1 MGTGTTTEGTP
12 PTQPS
17 QPGQPGQLAAQ
28 PGATESAGIRRTPH
42 LIAVG
47 ALTALVAALYCAF
60 ALAQFYTFR
69 TSSYDLVIFD
79 EAVRSYSHFLPG
91 TSIIKGLH
99 NGFGPH
105 FSELG
110 DHWSPILAALAPLY
124 WIYSGPQTLLVAQAV
139 LFALAIPP
147 LWVFTWRAFG
157 GGKGGSGARKA
168 VVAAYLVSVA
178 YALSWPIASAL
189 AFDFHE
195 VAFAPVLIAVALE
208 RLQAGRLRTALFA
221 LAALLLV
228 KEDMG
233 LLVAG
238 LGIYLA
244 VARPRVVRRQLLV
257 ACILIVGG
265 LLDTVIAT
273 YVLIPAFGGR
283 SDYYWAYTALGA
295 NGQQA
300 IGHLVTHPI
309 SSLKLLI
316 TPRVKLVTMLWL
328 FGAFCFLPLRSPIAF
343 ATIPLLLERMMANLF
358 GNWWVTSYQYNAF
371 LVIILACAAVD
382 GAARL
387 DRSLLLRRHLATERE
402 QQPAA
407 EPVQPGAATDAAVG
421 VQAQAADAGP
431 GSPDAPADDQAASRR
446 GIEPRAGRG
455 TPGTVSLACAVAMC
469 AVAVFLVPRFAF
481 GPALHPSFY
490 RRTPNMKAA
499 AAAAATVPG
508 GVVVAATNSIGPTL
522 SDRDTVLLWDGDGG
536 TPPLGA
542 PWVVA
547 NVRVLQFTFH
557 SVREQKQRVALLER
571 SGYRVVFR
579 RDGYLVLHRSGPP
592 RIAASVPFK
601 VKPR

>member
-12 PTQPS
+12 PAQPS
-17 QPGQPGQLAAQ
+17 QPGKPEQIAAH
-28 PGATESAGIRRTPH
+28 PGAPQRLGSRWSPH

-47 ALTALVAALYCAF
+47 VLTVVMAALYCVF

-110 DHWSPILAALAPLY
+110 DHWSPILAALAPAY
-124 WIYSGPQTLLVAQAV
+124 WIYSGPQTLLVAQAA

-147 LWVFTWRAFG
+147 LWIFTRRAFG
-157 GGKGGSGARKA
+157 GGRKA
-168 VVAAYLVSVA
+168 TIAAYLVSVA
-178 YALSWPIASAL
+178 YALSWPIAAAL

-195 VAFAPVLIAVALE
+195 VAFAPLLIAIALE

-238 LGIYLA
+238 IGIYLA
-244 VARPRVVRRQLLV
+244 VSRPRVVRRQLLV
-257 ACILIVGG
+257 GCILIVAG

-283 SDYYWAYTALGA
+283 SDYYWAYTALGM

-300 IGHLVTHPI
+300 VAHLITHPL

-328 FGAFCFLPLRSPIAF
+328 FGAFCFLPLRSPIAL

-358 GNWWVTSYQYNAF
+358 GNWWVTSYQYNAY

-387 DRSLLLRRHLATERE
+387 DRSLLWRYLPAGRARP
-402 QQPAA
+402 PAA
-407 EPVQPGAATDAAVG
+407 EAAAPAAADGAQEAETEAVG
-421 VQAQAADAGP
+421 GSASAAAAKEQAAGP
-431 GSPDAPADDQAASRR
+431 VTLPQATGGSR
-446 GIEPRAGRG
+446 
-455 TPGTVSLACAVAMC
+455 GTVSLACAAAMC
-469 AVAVFLVPRFAF
+469 AVAVFLVPRFGF
-481 GPALHPSFY
+481 GPALHPAFY
-490 RRTPNMKAA
+490 HRTPAERAEAA
-499 AAAAATVPG
+499 AAAAVPS
-508 GVVVAATNSIGPTL
+508 GVVVAATNFVGPAL
-522 SDRDTVLLWDGDGG
+522 SGRDTVLLWDGDGG

-547 NVRVLQFTFH
+547 NVRALQFTFR
-557 SVREQKQRVALLER
+557 SVAEQKQRVALLER

-579 RDGYLVLHRSGPP
+579 RRGYIVLHRSGPP
-592 RIAASVPFK
+592 RIAASVPVK

>member
-1 MGTGTTTEGTP
+1 MGTGTTTEGNP

-17 QPGQPGQLAAQ
+17 QPGQPEQTAAQ
-28 PGATESAGIRRTPH
+28 SDANQGAGRWRNPH

-47 ALTALVAALYCAF
+47 ALTLVMAALYCVF
-60 ALAQFYTFR
+60 ALAQLYRFR

-110 DHWSPILAALAPLY
+110 DHWSPILAALSPLY

-147 LWVFTWRAFG
+147 LWVFTRRAFG
-157 GGKGGSGARKA
+157 GGRKA
-168 VVAAYLVSVA
+168 TVAAYLVSVA

-195 VAFAPVLIAVALE
+195 VAFAPLLIAIALE
-208 RLQAGRLRTALFA
+208 RLQAGRLRTALIA
-221 LAALLLV
+221 LTALLLV

-238 LGIYLA
+238 IGIYLA

-257 ACILIVGG
+257 GCILIVAG

-300 IGHLVTHPI
+300 VGHLITHPI

-328 FGAFCFLPLRSPIAF
+328 FGAFCFLPLRSPIAL

-358 GNWWVTSYQYNAF
+358 GNWWVTSYQYNAY
-371 LVIILACAAVD
+371 LVVILACAAVD

-387 DRSLLLRRHLATERE
+387 DRSLLFRRYLAGGRAGQLESPE
-402 QQPAA
+402 AA
-407 EPVQPGAATDAAVG
+407 
-421 VQAQAADAGP
+421 AADGQDTGRVP
-431 GSPDAPADDQAASRR
+431 
-446 GIEPRAGRG
+446 EPRAGRG
-455 TPGTVSLACAVAMC
+455 TPGTVALGCAAAMC
-469 AVAVFLVPRFAF
+469 AVAVLPRFGF

-490 RRTPNMKAA
+490 RRTPAEKAEAAVAA
-499 AAAAATVPG
+499 AVPS
-508 GVVVAATNSIGPTL
+508 GVVVAATNNVGPAL
-522 SDRDTVLLWDGDGG
+522 SSRDTVLLWDGDGG

-547 NVRVLQFTFH
+547 NVRALQFTFH
-557 SVREQKQRVALLER
+557 SVLEQKQRVALLER

-579 RDGYLVLHRSGPP
+579 RRGYIVLHRSGPP

>member
-17 QPGQPGQLAAQ
+17 QPGQPEQAAAQ
-28 PGATESAGIRRTPH
+28 SDANQGAGRWRNPH

-47 ALTALVAALYCAF
+47 ALTLVMAALYCVF
-60 ALAQFYTFR
+60 ALAQLYRFR

-110 DHWSPILAALAPLY
+110 DHWSPILAALSPLY

-147 LWVFTWRAFG
+147 LWVFTRRAFG
-157 GGKGGSGARKA
+157 GGRKA
-168 VVAAYLVSVA
+168 TVAAYLVSVA

-195 VAFAPVLIAVALE
+195 VAFAPLLIAIALE
-208 RLQAGRLRTALFA
+208 RLQAGRLRTALIA
-221 LAALLLV
+221 LTALLLV

-238 LGIYLA
+238 IGIYLA

-257 ACILIVGG
+257 GCILIVAG

-295 NGQQA
+295 NGQEA
-300 IGHLVTHPI
+300 VGHLITHPI

-328 FGAFCFLPLRSPIAF
+328 SGAFCFLPLRSPIAL

-358 GNWWVTSYQYNAF
+358 GNWWVTSYQYNAY
-371 LVIILACAAVD
+371 LVVILACAAVD

-387 DRSLLLRRHLATERE
+387 DRSLLFRRYLAGGRAGQLESPE
-402 QQPAA
+402 AA
-407 EPVQPGAATDAAVG
+407 
-421 VQAQAADAGP
+421 AADGQDTGRVP
-431 GSPDAPADDQAASRR
+431 
-446 GIEPRAGRG
+446 EPRAGRG
-455 TPGTVSLACAVAMC
+455 TPGTVALGCAAAMC
-469 AVAVFLVPRFAF
+469 AVAVFLVPRFGF

-490 RRTPNMKAA
+490 RRTPAQKAEAAVAA
-499 AAAAATVPG
+499 AVPS
-508 GVVVAATNSIGPTL
+508 GVVVAATNNVGPAL
-522 SDRDTVLLWDGDGG
+522 SSRDTVLLWDGDGG

-547 NVRVLQFTFH
+547 NVRALQFTFH
-557 SVREQKQRVALLER
+557 SVLEQKQRVALLER

-579 RDGYLVLHRSGPP
+579 RRGYIVLHRSGPP

>member
-17 QPGQPGQLAAQ
+17 RPGQPDQTAAQ
-28 PGATESAGIRRTPH
+28 SDANQGAGRWRNPH

-47 ALTALVAALYCAF
+47 ALTLLMAALYCVF
-60 ALAQFYTFR
+60 ALAQLYRFR

-110 DHWSPILAALAPLY
+110 DHWSPILAALSPLY

-147 LWVFTWRAFG
+147 LWVFTRRAFG
-157 GGKGGSGARKA
+157 GGRKA
-168 VVAAYLVSVA
+168 TVAAYLVSVA

-195 VAFAPVLIAVALE
+195 VAFAPLLIAIALE
-208 RLQAGRLRTALFA
+208 WLQAGRLRTALIA

-238 LGIYLA
+238 IGIYLA

-257 ACILIVGG
+257 GCILIVAG

-300 IGHLVTHPI
+300 VGHLITHPI

-328 FGAFCFLPLRSPIAF
+328 FGAFCFLPLRSPIAL

-358 GNWWVTSYQYNAF
+358 GNWWVTSYQYNAY
-371 LVIILACAAVD
+371 LVVILACAAVD

-387 DRSLLLRRHLATERE
+387 DRSLLFRRYLAGGRAG
-402 QQPAA
+402 QPESPEAA
-407 EPVQPGAATDAAVG
+407 
-421 VQAQAADAGP
+421 AADGQDTGRVP
-431 GSPDAPADDQAASRR
+431 
-446 GIEPRAGRG
+446 EPRAGIG
-455 TPGTVSLACAVAMC
+455 TPGTVALGCAAAMC
-469 AVAVFLVPRFAF
+469 AVAVFLVPRFDF

-490 RRTPNMKAA
+490 RRTPAQKAEAAVAA
-499 AAAAATVPG
+499 AVPS
-508 GVVVAATNSIGPTL
+508 GVVVAATNNVGPAL
-522 SDRDTVLLWDGDGG
+522 SSRDTVLLWDGDGG

-547 NVRVLQFTFH
+547 NVRALQFTFH
-557 SVREQKQRVALLER
+557 SVLEQKQHVALLER

-579 RDGYLVLHRSGPP
+579 RRGYIVLHRSGPP

>member
-17 QPGQPGQLAAQ
+17 QPGQPEQTAAQ
-28 PGATESAGIRRTPH
+28 PEANQRAPRWRNPH

-47 ALTALVAALYCAF
+47 ALTLVVATLYCVF
-60 ALAQFYTFR
+60 ALAQLFKFR

-147 LWVFTWRAFG
+147 LWVFTRRAFG
-157 GGKGGSGARKA
+157 GGRRGEEGGKKA
-168 VVAAYLVSVA
+168 TAAAYLVSVA

-195 VAFAPVLIAVALE
+195 VAFAPLLIAIALE
-208 RLQAGRLRTALFA
+208 RLQAGRLRTALIA

-238 LGIYLA
+238 IGIYLA

-257 ACILIVGG
+257 GSLLIVGG

-300 IGHLVTHPI
+300 VGHLITHPLG
-309 SSLKLLI
+309 SLKLLI

-328 FGAFCFLPLRSPIAF
+328 FGAFCFLPLRSPIAL

-358 GNWWVTSYQYNAF
+358 GNWWVTSYQYNAY

-387 DRSLLLRRHLATERE
+387 DRSLLFRRYRTGGRAG
-402 QQPAA
+402 QPEAAGAAAA
-407 EPVQPGAATDAAVG
+407 E
-421 VQAQAADAGP
+421 AQDAG
-431 GSPDAPADDQAASRR
+431 QVL
-446 GIEPRAGRG
+446 EPRVGRG
-455 TPGTVSLACAVAMC
+455 TPGTVALGCAAAMC
-469 AVAVFLVPRFAF
+469 AVAVFLVPRFGF
-481 GPALHPSFY
+481 GPALHPAFY
-490 RRTPNMKAA
+490 HRTPAERAEAA
-499 AAAAATVPG
+499 AAAAVPSG
-508 GVVVAATNSIGPTL
+508 IVVAATNFVGPAL
-522 SDRDTVLLWDGDGG
+522 SGRDTVLLWDGDGG

-547 NVRVLQFTFH
+547 NVRALQFTFR
-557 SVREQKQRVALLER
+557 SVAEQKQRVALLER

-579 RDGYLVLHRSGPP
+579 RRGYIVLHRSGPP

>member
-17 QPGQPGQLAAQ
+17 QPGQPEQTAAQ
-28 PGATESAGIRRTPH
+28 TDANRGARRWRNPH

-47 ALTALVAALYCAF
+47 VLTLLMAALYCVF

-79 EAVRSYSHFLPG
+79 EAVRSYSHLLPG

-110 DHWSPILAALAPLY
+110 DHWSPILAALAPFY
-124 WIYSGPQTLLVAQAV
+124 WIFSGPQTLLVAQAV

-147 LWVFTWRAFG
+147 LWVFTRRAFG
-157 GGKGGSGARKA
+157 GGQKA
-168 VVAAYLVSVA
+168 TVAAYLVSVA
-178 YALSWPIASAL
+178 YALSWPIAAAL

-195 VAFAPVLIAVALE
+195 VAFAPLLIAIALE
-208 RLQAGRLRTALFA
+208 RLQAGRLRTALIA

-238 LGIYLA
+238 IGIYLA
-244 VARPRVVRRQLLV
+244 AARPRVVRRQVLV
-257 ACILIVGG
+257 GCLLIVGG

-300 IGHLVTHPI
+300 VAHLVTHPL

-328 FGAFCFLPLRSPIAF
+328 FGAFCFLPLRSPIAL

-358 GNWWVTSYQYNAF
+358 GNWWVTSYQYNAY
-371 LVIILACAAVD
+371 LVVILACAAVD

-387 DRSLLLRRHLATERE
+387 DRSLLFRRYLAGGRARR
-402 QQPAA
+402 PAA
-407 EPVQPGAATDAAVG
+407 EPAPPDAATTTANGAQEAAAAAGSPGAA
-421 VQAQAADAGP
+421 AADGQDTTRVP
-431 GSPDAPADDQAASRR
+431 
-446 GIEPRAGRG
+446 EPRAARG
-455 TPGTVSLACAVAMC
+455 TPGTVALGCAAAMC
-469 AVAVFLVPRFAF
+469 AVAIFLVPRFAF

-490 RRTPNMKAA
+490 RRTPAAKVEAA
-499 AAAAATVPG
+499 AAAAVPS
-508 GVVVAATNSIGPTL
+508 GVVVAATNFVGPAL
-522 SDRDTVLLWDGDGG
+522 SSRDTVLLWDGDGG

-547 NVRVLQFTFH
+547 NIRARQFTFR
-557 SVREQKQRVALLER
+557 SVLEQKQRVALLER

-579 RDGYLVLHRSGPP
+579 RRGYIVLHRSGPP

>member
-17 QPGQPGQLAAQ
+17 QPGQAGQHAAR
-28 PGATESAGIRRTPH
+28 PGATESGGSRRTPH

-47 ALTALVAALYCAF
+47 ALTALVAALYTVF

-147 LWVFTWRAFG
+147 LWVFTRRAFG
-157 GGKGGSGARKA
+157 GGRKA
-168 VVAAYLVSVA
+168 IVAAYLVSVA

-208 RLQAGRLRTALFA
+208 RLQAGRLRTALIA

-238 LGIYLA
+238 IGIYLA

-283 SDYYWAYTALGA
+283 SDYYWAYTALGNNA
-295 NGQQA
+295 QQA
-300 IGHLVTHPI
+300 VGHLITHPV
-309 SSLKLLI
+309 SSLKLMI

-328 FGAFCFLPLRSPIAF
+328 FGAFCFLPLRSPIAL
-343 ATIPLLLERMMANLF
+343 ATIPLLAERMMANLF
-358 GNWWVTSYQYNAF
+358 GNWWVTSFQYNAY

-387 DRSLLLRRHLATERE
+387 DRSLFFRRYLAAGRA
-402 QQPAA
+402 QRPAA
-407 EPVQPGAATDAAVG
+407 EATEPAAATATDDGAQPATDAGAG
-421 VQAQAADAGP
+421 SPEAAAADDETVRPVSG
-431 GSPDAPADDQAASRR
+431 
-446 GIEPRAGRG
+446 PRAGRG
-455 TPGTVSLACAVAMC
+455 TPGTVSLACAAAMC
-469 AVAVFLVPRFAF
+469 AVAVFLVPRFSF

-490 RRTPNMKAA
+490 RQTPSTTAA
-499 AAAAATVPG
+499 AAAAATVPN
-508 GVVVAATNSIGPTL
+508 GVVVAATNLIGPSL
-522 SDRDTVLLWDGDGG
+522 SARDTVLLWDGDGG

-547 NVRVLQFTFH
+547 NVRMLQFTFH
-557 SVREQKQRVALLER
+557 TVREQKQRVALLER

-579 RDGYLVLHRSGPP
+579 RRGYLVLHRSGPP

>member
-17 QPGQPGQLAAQ
+17 QPGQPEQIDAQ
-28 PGATESAGIRRTPH
+28 PGAAGRRGSRWSPH

-47 ALTALVAALYCAF
+47 ALTLVMAALYCVF

-79 EAVRSYSHFLPG
+79 ETVRSYSHFLPG
-91 TSIIKGLH
+91 TSVIKGLH

-110 DHWSPILAALAPLY
+110 DHWSPILAALAPFY

-147 LWVFTWRAFG
+147 LWVFTRRAFG
-157 GGKGGSGARKA
+157 GGRKA
-168 VVAAYLVSVA
+168 TIAAYLVSVA

-195 VAFAPVLIAVALE
+195 VAFAPLLIAIALE
-208 RLQAGRLRTALFA
+208 RLQAGRLRTALIA

-238 LGIYLA
+238 IGIYLA

-257 ACILIVGG
+257 GCILIVGG

-300 IGHLVTHPI
+300 VGHLITHPI

-328 FGAFCFLPLRSPIAF
+328 FGAFCFLPLRSPIAL

-358 GNWWVTSYQYNAF
+358 GNWWVTSYQYNAY

-387 DRSLLLRRHLATERE
+387 DRSLLFRRYLGGGRAK
-402 QQPAA
+402 Q
-407 EPVQPGAATDAAVG
+407 
-421 VQAQAADAGP
+421 P
-431 GSPDAPADDQAASRR
+431 GSPEAAAADGQTPGPLPDA
-446 GIEPRAGRG
+446 RAGRG
-455 TPGTVSLACAVAMC
+455 TPGTVSLACAAAMC
-469 AVAVFLVPRFAF
+469 AVAVFLVPRFSF
-481 GPALHPSFY
+481 GSALHPSFY
-490 RRTPNMKAA
+490 QRTPAEKAEAA
-499 AAAAATVPG
+499 AAAAVPS
-508 GVVVAATNSIGPTL
+508 GVVVAATNNVGPAL
-522 SDRDTVLLWDGDGG
+522 SSRDTVLLWDGDGG

-547 NVRVLQFTFH
+547 NVRVAQFTFH
-557 SVREQKQRVALLER
+557 SVAEQRQRVALLER

-579 RDGYLVLHRSGPP
+579 KRGYIVLHRSGPP

>member
-17 QPGQPGQLAAQ
+17 QPGQPEQTAAQ
-28 PGATESAGIRRTPH
+28 PDGNQGAGRWRNPH
-42 LIAVG
+42 LLAVG
-47 ALTALVAALYCAF
+47 ALTMLMAALYCVF

-99 NGFGPH
+99 NGFGPN

-124 WIYSGPQTLLVAQAV
+124 WISSGPQTLLVAQAV

-147 LWVFTWRAFG
+147 LWVFTRRAFG
-157 GGKGGSGARKA
+157 GGRKA
-168 VVAAYLVSVA
+168 TIAAYLVSVA

-195 VAFAPVLIAVALE
+195 VAFAPLLIAIALE
-208 RLQAGRLRTALFA
+208 RLQAGRLRTALIA

-238 LGIYLA
+238 IGIYLA

-257 ACILIVGG
+257 GCLLIVGG

-300 IGHLVTHPI
+300 VGHLITHPL

-328 FGAFCFLPLRSPIAF
+328 FGAFCFLPLRSPIAL

-358 GNWWVTSYQYNAF
+358 GNWWVTSYQYNAY

-387 DRSLLLRRHLATERE
+387 DRSLLFRRYLAGGGASKPESPE
-402 QQPAA
+402 AA
-407 EPVQPGAATDAAVG
+407 
-421 VQAQAADAGP
+421 AADGQDTGQVP
-431 GSPDAPADDQAASRR
+431 G
-446 GIEPRAGRG
+446 PRAGRG
-455 TPGTVSLACAVAMC
+455 TPGTVALGCAAAMC
-469 AVAVFLVPRFAF
+469 AVAVFLVPRFGF
-481 GPALHPSFY
+481 GPALHSSFY
-490 RRTPNMKAA
+490 RRTPAERAEAA
-499 AAAAATVPG
+499 VASAVPS
-508 GVVVAATNSIGPTL
+508 GVVVAATNNVGPAL
-522 SDRDTVLLWDGDGG
+522 SSRDTVLLWDGDGG

-547 NVRVLQFTFH
+547 NVRRPQFTFH
-557 SVREQKQRVALLER
+557 SVLEQKQRVALLER

-579 RDGYLVLHRSGPP
+579 RRGYIVLHRNGPP
-592 RIAASVPFK
+592 AIAASVPFK